1 MDIPFDA
8 LLTLLIFLVGIPALI
23 LQLISPTE
31 RHAVLKNGR
40 LDVRSFL
47 KRALIF
53 IAGGILVQLLL
64 FILPIRNEDMLQLLR
79 QLAWVI
85 LFVFLFALALD
96 IAQKIPEQYGR
107 REKIVD
113 TLRRDV
119 LNEMPKRKRLNVSG
133 ETFSDLA
140 NLGKHCEAGQE
151 RGMVAQAF
159 MEIVNAT
166 LADSRYTGDSF
177 ETLIEELVHMLAFNP
192 EAKDLYN
199 YRTVLDILCTVLA
212 ANHSAETDND
222 KRRAVHAISHL
233 GRTLIVNFKSVERD
247 NAILAYVDSLEFALS
262 KPNMFTE
269 VSQALFEI
277 GICAA
282 QTEHDFVAVAALDKL
297 TSLAERQSPPLPVEF
312 VADMF
317 GLLAHYWGMDGSRK
331 EYAIHKFEETKKFLG
346 KNRIQILKKAQSHL
360 VSTMY
365 FDEADKLGEMI
376 GKLKRIG
383 N

>member
-8 LLTLLIFLVGIPALI
+8 LLTVLIFLVGIPALI
-23 LQLISPTE
+23 LQLISPAE
-31 RHAVLKNGR
+31 RHAALKKGR

-47 KRALIF
+47 KKALIF
-53 IAGGILVQLLL
+53 IAVGILVQLLL
-64 FILPIRNEDMLQLLR
+64 SIPPLGNTDMLQLLR

-85 LFVFLFALALD
+85 LFGFLFALALD

-107 REKIVD
+107 REKIIE
-113 TLRRDV
+113 TLTRDV
-119 LNEMPKRKRLNVSG
+119 LSELPKRKRLNVSG

-151 RGMVAQAF
+151 RGMVTQAL
-159 MEIVNAT
+159 MEIVNAA
-166 LADSRYTGDSF
+166 LVDSRYTGDSF
-177 ETLIEELVHMLAFNP
+177 ETLIEELVHILAFNP

-199 YRTVLDILCTVLA
+199 YRTALNILATILA
-212 ANHSAETDND
+212 ANHSAETDDD

-247 NAILAYVDSLEFALS
+247 NVILAYVDALEFALPKS
-262 KPNMFTE
+262 NMFTE

-277 GICAA
+277 GVCAA
-282 QTEHDFVAVAALDKL
+282 QAEHDFVAVAALDKL
-297 TSLAERQSPPLPVEF
+297 TSLASRHSMPLPDEF

-317 GLLAHYWGMDGSRK
+317 GPLVRYWGMDGSRK
-331 EYAIHKFEETKKFLG
+331 EYAIRKFEETKKFLG
-346 KNRIQILKKAQSHL
+346 KNKIQTLKKAQSHL
-360 VSTMY
+360 VATMY

-376 GKLKRIG
+376 RKLKRTG
-383 N
+383 K

>member
-119 LNEMPKRKRLNVSG
+119 LNELPKRKRLNVSG

-199 YRTVLDILCTVLA
+199 YRTALDILCTVLA